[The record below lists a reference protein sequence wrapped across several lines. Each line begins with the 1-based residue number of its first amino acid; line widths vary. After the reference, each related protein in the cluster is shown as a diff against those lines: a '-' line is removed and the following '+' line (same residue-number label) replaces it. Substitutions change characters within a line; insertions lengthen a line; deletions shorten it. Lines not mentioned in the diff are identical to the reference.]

1 MKNTIRT
8 NATVNYNG
16 KTYDWETVS
25 SYFDFEISDMIDWD
39 GDETNEETLEKY
51 IAASPEF
58 ADLFGYDLFPID

>member
-25 SYFDFEISDMIDWD
+25 SYFDFEISD
-39 GDETNEETLEKY
+39 T
-51 IAASPEF
+51 SPEF
-58 ADLFGYDLFPID
+58 ADLFGYDFFPID